1 MEDIVFGVHGLSK
14 KYGSTV
20 ALDHVDMAVRRGEIY
35 GLIGENGAGKT
46 TLMRILSGLAFKT
59 SGEMSLFGA
68 NDKNSLAKQRQ
79 RIGFIVET
87 PAIYPDMT
95 AAENLEVQRLQRGI
109 PGKACIGKALHMAGL
124 TNTGKKKAK
133 HFSFGMK
140 QRLGLAAALLSE
152 PEFLVLDEPVN
163 GLDPAGIVEIREM
176 LKKLNRDY
184 GTTVFISSH
193 LLGELYQLASCY
205 GFIHKGK
212 LLEQISLALLDERC
226 KNHLYIK
233 VDDAPRAVYLLETRL
248 SIKKYEVMP
257 NNAIRIY
264 ERLDESG
271 IVSKELI
278 MGGALIE
285 DMTIKGDDLEA
296 YYMRLIGEKSHA

>member
-1 MEDIVFGVHGLSK
+1 MNDIVFSVYGLSK
-14 KYGSTV
+14 KYESTA
-20 ALDHVDMAVRRGEIY
+20 ALDHVDMTVRQGEIY

-59 SGEMSLFGA
+59 SGEIALFGT
-68 NDKNSLAKQRQ
+68 NDNNGLAKQRQ
-79 RIGFIVET
+79 RMGFIIET
-87 PAIYPDMT
+87 PAVYPDMT

-109 PGKACIGKALHMAGL
+109 PGKACIGKALHTVGL

-133 HFSFGMK
+133 HFSLGMK

-163 GLDPAGIVEIREM
+163 GLDPTGIVETREI
-176 LKKLNRDY
+176 LKKLNKEH
-184 GTTVFISSH
+184 GTTILISSH
-193 LLGELYQLASCY
+193 MLGELYQLASCY

-212 LLEQISLALLDERC
+212 LLEQITLAQLDERC
-226 KNHLYIK
+226 KNHLSIQ
-233 VDDAPRAVYLLETRL
+233 VDDVPRTVFLLETRL
-248 SIKKYEVMP
+248 SIKKYEVIP
-257 NNAIRIY
+257 GNVIKIY
-264 ERLDESG
+264 ERLDESR

-278 MGGALIE
+278 MGGILIE

-296 YYMRLIGEKSHA
+296 YYMRLIGGKSND